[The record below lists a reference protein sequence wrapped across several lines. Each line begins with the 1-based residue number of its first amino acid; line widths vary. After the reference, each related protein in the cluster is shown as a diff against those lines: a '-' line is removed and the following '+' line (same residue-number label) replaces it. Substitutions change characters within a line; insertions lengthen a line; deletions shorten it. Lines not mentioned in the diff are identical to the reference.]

1 MTAPLPR
8 TFRMLAMPAALAEQ
22 GFVLRPECDA
32 DIPFLRQLYLSTR
45 WDELAPLMDWSLE
58 QKIAFSD
65 SQFGLQRHHY
75 YTYYPTTDWAVLEQ
89 HGTPVGRIYLE
100 RQPDAINMLD
110 IALLP
115 EWRGRGIGI
124 ALIEAA
130 LTEAGAAGQ
139 VVVIMVEK
147 NNPRAYRLYQGL
159 GFREVGDEGMHF
171 TMEWR
176 REPDARAAE

>member
-1 MTAPLPR
+1 MTAEAR
-8 TFRMLAMPAALAEQ
+8 TFRMLAMPAALAER
-22 GFVLRPECDA
+22 GFALRPESEA
-32 DIPFLRQLYLSTR
+32 DIPFLRQLYISTR
-45 WDELAPLMDWSLE
+45 WEEFAPIIDWSQE
-58 QKIAFSD
+58 QTIAFLE

-115 EWRGRGIGI
+115 EWRGRGIGT

-130 LTEAGAAGQ
+130 LAEAGATGQ
-139 VVVIMVEK
+139 VMVIMVEK
-147 NNPRAYRLYQGL
+147 NNPRAYRLYQRL
-159 GFREVGDEGMHF
+159 GFRQTADEGMHF
-171 TMEWR
+171 TMVWR
-176 REPDARAAE
+176 PAADVRAAE